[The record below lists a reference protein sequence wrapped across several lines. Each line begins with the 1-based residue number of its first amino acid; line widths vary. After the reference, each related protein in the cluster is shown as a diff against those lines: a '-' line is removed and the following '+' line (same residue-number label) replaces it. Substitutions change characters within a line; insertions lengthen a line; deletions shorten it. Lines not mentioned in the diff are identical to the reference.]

1 MTDAGPI
8 AAPGLSLPGAALI
21 TTQAHPLVDGCPS
34 VRGFGTAFE

>member
-8 AAPGLSLPGAALI
+8 AAPALSFHGAALI